1 MAKKKEKKEIVE
13 CQSCRY
19 WTRMGETVDGIC
31 KVSPYR
37 AYRKE
42 NHYCEKAV
50 KNTKIGERQKL

>member
-1 MAKKKEKKEIVE
+1 MAKKERKKEIVE
-13 CQSCRY
+13 CQRCKY

-50 KNTKIGERQKL
+50 KKYENW